1 MKKIITIFLSV
12 LLICSVNILP
22 TAFVAAIPMKAEGSE
37 ASHVYTIEE
46 RLALLRV
53 KFPHGKYW
61 NHLHTGTGKGDPDVA
76 TDTPCYSRSS
86 GYQVVGQYC
95 CNTFDGA
102 MQCMGFA
109 YKMFYDLHGVYGSMQ
124 TKRYDVENIQ
134 VGDYVRLSY
143 DTHSAIVIAR
153 DGDALTV
160 VDCNQSSMGAQY
172 RCHIRWDCQSYSI
185 WRVTYFK
192 HSDAVAQTQ
201 VLPDEETEAD
211 VLAAFSQGTEW
222 EPEEDA
228 SEPVI
233 EPVTEPAAE
242 PVTAAEAE
250 PTTVPELTTAPRLGA
265 RPEPAQKTGDV
276 DNDGRVTAAD
286 ARLALQIAV
295 DIAKGLS
302 DEAVTAADVDGD
314 PGVSASD
321 ARQILI
327 VAVGKDSF

>member
-1 MKKIITIFLSV
+1 MKKIITIFISV

-22 TAFVAAIPMKAEGSE
+22 TALVAAVPLKAEGSE
-37 ASHVYTIEE
+37 AVRVYTIEE

-61 NHLHTGTGKGDPDVA
+61 NHLHTGNDKGDPDVA
-76 TDTPCYSRSS
+76 TDTPCCSRSS
-86 GYQVVGQYC
+86 SYQVVGEYC

-153 DGDALTV
+153 DGNSLTV
-160 VDCNQSSMGAQY
+160 VDCNQSSMGAMY
-172 RCHIRWDCQSYSI
+172 RCHIRWDCESYSI
-185 WRVTYFK
+185 WSVTYFK

-201 VLPDEETEAD
+201 VLPDAETEAD
-211 VLAAFSQGTEW
+211 VLAAFSNGTEW
-222 EPEEDA
+222 EPEEDVT
-228 SEPVI
+228 EPATEPEA
-233 EPVTEPAAE
+233 EPVTE
-242 PVTAAEAE
+242 TATE
-250 PTTVPELTTAPRLGA
+250 PELTTAPRFGA
-265 RPEPAQKTGDV
+265 WPEPAQKSGDV

-295 DIAKGLS
+295 ELAQGL
-302 DEAVTAADVDGD
+302 DPVAVKAADVDD
-314 PGVSASD
+314 VPGVTASD
-321 ARQILI
+321 ARQILL
-327 VAVGKDSF
+327 VAVGRESF